1 MRNLINFLL
10 RNSSWFVFI
19 FLEII
24 CFYLVFNS
32 NSYQESVFLRA
43 SNSISNKVYSISGD
57 ISSYFQ
63 LREDNIELLE
73 RNAELRGQID
83 ELKNYLLDIEADS
96 LKVSS
101 VLDSLANKESANQL
115 IIARIQKNSISM
127 LDNYLIIN
135 KGTKDGISA
144 DMGVISHQGGIVG
157 IVRGVG
163 TNSSIVQSTLNS
175 HSRFSCKIKNSS
187 AAGILVWEGGDSRFA
202 RLTEYP
208 KYENI
213 EKGDTIVTSG
223 YSDFFPEGIL
233 VGVVDDIKS
242 ETDDNFYSLNIK
254 LFTDFSSVK
263 NVVLVSNTNEEIKNL
278 EELVRDVKK

>member
-10 RNSSWFVFI
+10 KNSSWFVFI

-32 NSYQESVFLRA
+32 NSYQESVFLKA
-43 SNSISNKVYSISGD
+43 SNEISNKVYSISGN
-57 ISSYFQ
+57 ISSYFE
-63 LREDNIELLE
+63 LREDNQELLE
-73 RNAELRGQID
+73 RNAELRSQID

-96 LKVSS
+96 LRVST
-101 VLDSLANKESANQL
+101 VLDSLVKNENSEL
-115 IIARIQKNSISM
+115 LTIARVQKNSISM

-135 KGTKDGISA
+135 KGSNDGVSA

-163 TNSSIVQSTLNS
+163 NRSSIVQSALNS

-187 AAGILVWEGGDSRFA
+187 TAGILVWDGGDTRFA

-213 EKGDTIVTSG
+213 EIGDTIVTSG

-233 VGVVDDIKS
+233 VGIVDDIKS
-242 ETDDNFYSLNIK
+242 ETDDNFYSLKIK

-263 NVVLVSNTNEEIKNL
+263 NVVLVSNTSDEIKKL
-278 EELVRDVKK
+278 EEQVKDVKK